1 MVRERGTIAVYILAS
16 ARNGTLYTGV
26 TSDLWR
32 RIRQHKNGEFD
43 GFSKKYGCKYLV
55 WYETFELV
63 TNAIH
68 RETQIKWWRRA
79 WKLALIEADNPE
91 WRDLSNWLSDDADQ
105 QPQMRSSF
113 RPSP

>member
-1 MVRERGTIAVYILAS
+1 MRERGTIAVYIVAS
-16 ARNGTLYTGV
+16 GCNGTLYTGM

-32 RIRQHKNGEFD
+32 RIRQHKAGEFE
-43 GFSKKYGCKYLV
+43 GFSKKYGCKCLV

-68 RETQIKWWRRA
+68 REKQVKRWHRA

-91 WRDLSNWLSDDADQ
+91 WRDLSDWLFEDEPEP
-105 QPQMRSSF
+105 QPHPSF